1 VQAKLTIFDSESIFV
16 PTSIL
21 VVFSW
26 LDRTV
31 NEADETFTSGVA
43 SGIVL
48 FVDLSTG
55 TDSTG
60 RDDPEDGTLEPGV
73 QLFDFSVSFDFSLH
87 SFMA

>member
-1 VQAKLTIFDSESIFV
+1 M
-16 PTSIL
+16 
-21 VVFSW
+21 VFSW

-43 SGIVL
+43 FGIVL

-55 TDSTG
+55 ADSTG
-60 RDDPEDGTLEPGV
+60 RDDPEDGTLEPGA
-73 QLFDFSVSFDFSLH
+73 QLFDFSVCFDFSLH